1 MEMMVKMA
9 KVAEMGEAEAVEA
22 EAEAVEAEAE
32 AEAEAVEAEA
42 EAWGVARR
50 AGRGKASGAA
60 RLQRLHADE
69 QRGVTAQLRRH
80 LLEELLVARLPLEV
94 LPGGWKW
101 KILNFGAA

>member
-1 MEMMVKMA
+1 MRVKMA

-22 EAEAVEAEAE
+22 EAEAVEA
-32 AEAEAVEAEA
+32 EAEA

-69 QRGVTAQLRRH
+69 QRGVAAQLRRH
-80 LLEELLVARLPLEV
+80 LLEELIVARLPLEV

-101 KILNFGAA
+101 KLLNFGAA

>member
-1 MEMMVKMA
+1 MRVKMA
-9 KVAEMGEAEAVEA
+9 EVAEMGEAEAV
-22 EAEAVEAEAE
+22 E

-69 QRGVTAQLRRH
+69 QRGVAAQLRRH
-80 LLEELLVARLPLEV
+80 LLEELLVACLPLEV
-94 LPGGWKW
+94 LPGG
-101 KILNFGAA
+101 